1 MDSCRD
7 KSKQDKTFSQKSSI
21 KKSQAT
27 LQEVPDKAPEGQGPI
42 DSKISIPEL
51 AFVFNPVRDQIKPYH
66 LDGDTTMYT
75 ETSIARRNALK
86 SDTLV
91 IESIND
97 FITLYQTDTSGC
109 IGRKEYERM
118 YGKLCNVLRVG
129 VDPAEYKRILDDE
142 WKKDSKGYEKM
153 TKDMIFDCLFEL
165 CDIWC
170 PNIAAMEY
178 KAFFDQVKFRIRYER
193 LNDVSA
199 YDILK

>member
-7 KSKQDKTFSQKSSI
+7 KSKQDKTLSQKSSI

-27 LQEVPDKAPEGQGPI
+27 LQETSEKIIDGQAPI
-42 DSKISIPEL
+42 DSKISIPDL

-97 FITLYQTDTSGC
+97 FITLYQVDNSGC

-118 YGKLCNVLRVG
+118 YGKLCNVLRVS
-129 VDPAEYKRILDDE
+129 VDPAEYKRMLEDE

-170 PNIAAMEY
+170 PNIVAIEY